1 MLLLSSAAKFL
12 RRSPDDVWAE
22 LPVHGQTTSA
32 EILSAEGSDAEA
44 DWQLH
49 YRFELRGEHRE
60 GRQTVPRAAAE
71 ALRELGQGTVRYL
84 PERPEIHRLVVPR

>member
-22 LPVHGQTTSA
+22 LPVHGHTAPA
-32 EILSAEGSDAEA
+32 EILAIDGTPEQA

-49 YRFELRGEHRE
+49 YRFELRGETRE
-60 GRQTVPRAAAE
+60 GRQLVPRAAAE
-71 ALRELGQGTVRYL
+71 ALRELGRGTVRYL
-84 PERPEIHRLVVPR
+84 PDRPEIHRLVVPR

>member
-22 LPVHGQTTSA
+22 LPMRGLTVTA
-32 EILSAEGSDAEA
+32 EIVAIEA
-44 DWQLH
+44 DPEAADWPLH
-49 YRFELRGEHRE
+49 YRFSLCGEIRE
-60 GRQTVPRAAAE
+60 GRQIVPRAAAE

-84 PERPEIHRLVVPR
+84 PDRPDIHRLVVPR

>member
-32 EILSAEGSDAEA
+32 EILNVEGSEAEA
-44 DWQLH
+44 DWRVQ
-49 YRFELRGEHRE
+49 YRFELRGEQRE
-60 GRQTVPRAAAE
+60 GRQTIPRAAAE
-71 ALRELGQGTVRYL
+71 ALRELGRGTVRYL
-84 PERPEIHRLVVPR
+84 PDRPEIHRLVPPR